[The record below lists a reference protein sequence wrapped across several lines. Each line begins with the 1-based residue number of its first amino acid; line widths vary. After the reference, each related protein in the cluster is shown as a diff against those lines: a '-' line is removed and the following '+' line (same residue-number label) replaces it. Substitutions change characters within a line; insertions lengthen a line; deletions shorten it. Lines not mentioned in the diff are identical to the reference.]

1 MSTGE
6 GVREACVSKE
16 AKTLDA
22 RIDRFDTNRYQ
33 LRRRKVTGRIDPV
46 VASILRY
53 VRNGAR
59 SAVLVIES

>member
-1 MSTGE
+1 MTTGE
-6 GVREACVSKE
+6 GLREACVSKE

-22 RIDRFDTNRYQ
+22 RIERFDTNPYR
-33 LRRRKVTGRIDPV
+33 LRRRKVTGRIDPL

-59 SAVLVIES
+59 SAVLEIKS